1 MKKLA
6 VARQQAYIALGV
18 FLTSAALMR
27 IDACPM
33 TGFDVQGYNKI
44 LNLDEQGLTATAV
57 VAIGTRSDVD
67 DSARDAKVRRPFF
80 DLIHFVSWAKPPFDG
95 RHLSH
100 YTYVGLPNT
109 LVLWLCRCSAHFFC
123 RVIACGFVCL
133 RGACL
138 IVACAGFFGF
148 ALFCWR
154 FSGCIVLFP
163 RFGRSAWLRV

>member
-1 MKKLA
+1 MMKKLA

-80 DLIHFVSWAKPPFDG
+80 DLIHFVS
-95 RHLSH
+95 
-100 YTYVGLPNT
+100 
-109 LVLWLCRCSAHFFC
+109 
-123 RVIACGFVCL
+123 
-133 RGACL
+133 
-138 IVACAGFFGF
+138 
-148 ALFCWR
+148 
-154 FSGCIVLFP
+154 
-163 RFGRSAWLRV
+163 